1 MFITLKK
8 EGLLKPD
15 TTTTTTTK
23 VLERKIIYGA
33 FDVLRF
39 PKLKRQGQA

>member
-15 TTTTTTTK
+15 TTTTTTK

-33 FDVLRF
+33 FDVLQF

>member
-15 TTTTTTTK
+15 TTTTKK

-33 FDVLRF
+33 FDVFQF
-39 PKLKRQGQA
+39 PKLKRQGQT

>member
-15 TTTTTTTK
+15 TTAAK
-23 VLERKIIYGA
+23 VLGRKIIYGA
-33 FDVLRF
+33 FNVLQF

>member
-15 TTTTTTTK
+15 TTAAAK
-23 VLERKIIYGA
+23 VLGRKIIYGA
-33 FDVLRF
+33 FNVLQF